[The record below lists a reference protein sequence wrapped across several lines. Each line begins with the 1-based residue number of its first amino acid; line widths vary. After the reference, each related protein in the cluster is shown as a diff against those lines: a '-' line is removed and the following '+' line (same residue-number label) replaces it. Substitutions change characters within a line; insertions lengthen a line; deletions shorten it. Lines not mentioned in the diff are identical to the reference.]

1 MIYDP
6 VTIVLGTRGAT
17 IQIGNDK
24 SLGGDVRSLRRRVFC
39 EEEGFLEDMV
49 ETPLDGL
56 GIHIVVRNGE
66 KPIACISVIPPED
79 SREFAEEVLLPEAYA
94 GRAALIT
101 KMAVVPEHR
110 KSRLATIMVACLEH
124 YIFAPR
130 GYRYAFVVLKGRHRL
145 NEPFYQ
151 RLTGAER
158 VAEGRCSYG
167 KQVVLIMDRQAPTY
181 QSVKR
186 DILDAQIKTVALK
199 K

>member
-1 MIYDP
+1 MTHDP
-6 VTIVLGTRGAT
+6 ETIVLRTRGAT
-17 IQIGNDK
+17 IEIGNLK
-24 SLGGDVRSLRRRVFC
+24 NLGANVRSLRRKVFC
-39 EEEGFLEDMV
+39 EEEGYLEDMV
-49 ETPLDGL
+49 ETTLDRL

-66 KPIACISVIPPED
+66 EPIACVSVIPPEY
-79 SREFAEEVLLPEAYA
+79 SREFAEEVLLPEVYA

-110 KSRLATIMVACLEH
+110 KSRLATIMVACLER

-158 VAEGRCSYG
+158 VAEGRCFYG
-167 KQVVLIMDRQAPTY
+167 EQVVLIMDRQAPTY
-181 QSVKR
+181 QNVRR
-186 DILDAQIKTVALK
+186 DILDAQIKKVALK
-199 K
+199 R